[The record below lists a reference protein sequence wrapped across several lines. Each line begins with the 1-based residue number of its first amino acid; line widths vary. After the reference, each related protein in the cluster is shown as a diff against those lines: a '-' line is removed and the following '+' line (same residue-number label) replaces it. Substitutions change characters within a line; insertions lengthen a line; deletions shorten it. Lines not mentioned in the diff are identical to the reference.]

1 MTGLLARAALAVY
14 PVRRG
19 RGVHP
24 SSPAYLDVSHPVP
37 SNMRVSRPIALAL
50 IAVSAQAALACDADA
65 FAIFRCEAANGRKFI
80 ELCSSSPPAR
90 DGFLAYR
97 FGALDPD
104 GREQR
109 TELSFPQQRRG
120 SLARFYAATYEH
132 DGAYVQSIRFT
143 TATHSYT
150 VFTRARK
157 PRDEDAGVE
166 VRDLATG
173 KKATVHCSERPRFYI
188 FDLKGLLACDAE
200 TPIGKACIR

>member
-1 MTGLLARAALAVY
+1 MRA
-14 PVRRG
+14 
-19 RGVHP
+19 
-24 SSPAYLDVSHPVP
+24 
-37 SNMRVSRPIALAL
+37 SRPVTLAL

-132 DGAYVQSIRFT
+132 DGAYVQSIRFA

-157 PRDEDAGVE
+157 SRDEDAGVE

-173 KKATVHCSERPRFYI
+173 KKATVYCSERPRFYI